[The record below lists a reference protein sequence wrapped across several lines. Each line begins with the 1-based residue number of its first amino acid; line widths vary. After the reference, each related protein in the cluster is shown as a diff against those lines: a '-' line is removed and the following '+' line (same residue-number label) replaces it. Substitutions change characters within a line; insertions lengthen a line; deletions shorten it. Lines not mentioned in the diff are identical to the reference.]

1 MDGVLTLDII
11 ERATLQT
18 RQVEWVEVQVPHGNF
33 IIGPGHCPLAS
44 LLRKRGVM
52 TYKLVDG
59 DIVTL
64 HAAKGTVTVLDG
76 RVTLIL
82 DE

>member
-1 MDGVLTLDII
+1 MDGILTLDII

-18 RQVEWVEVQVPHGNF
+18 REVEWVEVQVPHGNF

-44 LLRKRGVM
+44 LLRKRAVI
-52 TYKLVDG
+52 TYKLFEG
-59 DIVTL
+59 DTVTL
-64 HAAKGTVTVLDG
+64 QAAKGTVTVIDG

>member
-18 RQVEWVEVQVPHGNF
+18 CQVEWVDVQSLHGNF

-44 LLRKRGVM
+44 LLRKRGVI
-52 TYKLVDG
+52 TYKIVDG
-59 DIVTL
+59 DIMTSQ
-64 HAAKGTVTVLDG
+64 ATKGTVTVVGD

-82 DE
+82 D